1 MTDSHNQPHT
11 MSRRRFLQFGGA
23 CAFTLLLPA
32 TGLMGGC
39 SAEGV
44 TEALDNMGVKSGLD
58 ATFRGTREFTDSW
71 GRTRTI
77 PTVDKLERVYF
88 TGANGQIIVFT
99 LAPQLLGGTG
109 IQFTPEEL
117 KYLPAGTENLTYM
130 GSLSAGGE
138 IDREMLLK
146 EDIQLVIDCS
156 GTTLTES
163 DVSAAQK
170 LEDQTGIPS
179 LCIDGSFTNIREAYR
194 MVGEILG
201 AQDRAEKISAYLER
215 VYNDVTAAVADIPDA
230 ERVKLYYAEG
240 PLGLQTEPDRGLH
253 ALTFDIAGANN
264 VAAVE
269 ETQGIGMTN
278 VSLETVLAWDP
289 DVIIAWDDVIR
300 GGADE
305 IIRTDSKWSHISAV
319 KNGRVYTMPNA
330 PFAWCDR
337 PPGVNRFLGIQW
349 VANMLYPDRYDVDMV
364 QEVKDFYS
372 LLYWVD
378 ITDDEARDLLG
389 NSYPPYGKN

>member
-1 MTDSHNQPHT
+1 MTESQNRSHP

-32 TGLMGGC
+32 TGLMSGC

>member
-1 MTDSHNQPHT
+1 

-71 GRTRTI
+71 GRTRII

-230 ERVKLYYAEG
+230 EKVKLYYAEG

>member
-1 MTDSHNQPHT
+1 MTDSHNQPRT

-39 SAEGV
+39 SAESV
-44 TEALDNMGVKSGLD
+44 TETLDNMGVKSGLD

-71 GRTRTI
+71 GRTKTI
-77 PTVDKLERVYF
+77 PTADKLGRVYF
-88 TGANGQIIVFT
+88 TSALAQIFVFT

-117 KYLPAGTENLTYM
+117 KYLPAGTENLVYM

-146 EDIQLVIDCS
+146 QDIQLVIDCS
-156 GTTLTES
+156 GTTLTAS
-163 DVSAAQK
+163 DVSTAQK
-170 LEDQTGIPS
+170 LEDQTGIPA
-179 LCIDGSFTNIREAYR
+179 LCIDGSFDKIGDAYR
-194 MVGEILG
+194 MLGEILG
-201 AQDRAEKISAYLER
+201 AEERASEIASYLER
-215 VYNDVTAAVADIPDA
+215 VYGDITAAVADIP
-230 ERVKLYYAEG
+230 ENEKVKLYYAEG

-253 ALTFDIAGANN
+253 ALTFDVAGANN

-305 IIRTDSKWSHISAV
+305 IIRTDAKWSHISAV

-349 VANMLYPDRYDVDMV
+349 IANMLYPDRYDVDMV
-364 QEVKDFYS
+364 EETKKFYS

-378 ITDDEARDLLG
+378 ITDDDARDLLG

>member
-1 MTDSHNQPHT
+1 
-11 MSRRRFLQFGGA
+11 MSRRKFLQFGGA

-32 TGLMGGC
+32 TGLMSGC

-71 GRTRTI
+71 GRTKTI
-77 PTVDKLERVYF
+77 PTTDKLERVYF
-88 TGANGQIIVFT
+88 TSALAQIFVFT

-109 IQFTPEEL
+109 IQFTTEEL

-130 GSLSAGGE
+130 GSLFAGGE

-170 LEDQTGIPS
+170 LEEQTGIPS
-179 LCIDGSFTNIREAYR
+179 LCIDGSFTNIRQAYR
-194 MVGEILG
+194 MLGEILG

-215 VYNDVTAAVADIPDA
+215 VYNDVTAAVADIPDDKK
-230 ERVKLYYAEG
+230 VKLYYAEG

-253 ALTFDIAGANN
+253 ALTFDVAGANN

-305 IIRTDSKWSHISAV
+305 IIRTDAKWSHISAA

-349 VANMLYPDRYDVDMV
+349 IANMLYPDRYDVDMV
-364 QEVKDFYS
+364 EETKKFYS

-378 ITDDEARDLLG
+378 ITDDDARNLLG